1 MKPIYC
7 NCCWQR
13 GVSLIEAVIA
23 IGVLAVVIPMVCGT
37 LVEAGKC
44 GQASQ
49 AESRSSWMIRACMD
63 EIRASRQGHPR
74 FFTAT
79 TSGQTVPPTGEVW
92 ALAFAA
98 DGQPLGKLSPTHY
111 TNGTR
116 ELDGKAVR
124 YIALI
129 DSVMLPA
136 KPGIIPLLGIHIAL
150 EYPAPLPLAQ
160 RRKLDFHTLM
170 P

>member
-1 MKPIYC
+1 M
-7 NCCWQR
+7 
-13 GVSLIEAVIA
+13 IEAVIA
-23 IGVLAVVIPMVCGT
+23 IGVLAVAIPMVCGT

-49 AESRSSWMIRACMD
+49 AETRSSWMVRACMD
-63 EIRASRQGHPR
+63 EIRDSRQGCPQ

-79 TSGQTVPPTGEVW
+79 TSGQILPPTGEIW

-98 DGQPLGKLSPTHY
+98 DGQPLGRLSATNY
-111 TNGTR
+111 ANGTR

-124 YIALI
+124 YIALL

-136 KPGIIPLLGIHIAL
+136 KSGTIPLLRLHIAL